1 MKTYSEILKEI
12 ENVKKELKKA
22 EEAESKLIN
31 EITTAESWERK
42 KEIKKSLSDKI
53 TKATTKKE
61 DLNIT
66 IKLLKNNARVA
77 LFHEAV
83 PVIVETLEKYKNKPY
98 GEKTRQKISDEVK
111 DETGCRCYVG
121 GGYGNTDIDIYPQ
134 EYGYD
139 ITAGTHN
146 TPLLVGNKIQSVSAE
161 DIKLYYIKSTY
172 IEDIPAAIAEM
183 RTAYAKAVETQK
195 ELEKICD
202 QFNAYAVE
210 GITPI
215 YKDKYIYERFTV

>member
-1 MKTYSEILKEI
+1 MKTYNEILKDI
-12 ENVKKELKKA
+12 ENAKKELKKA
-22 EEAESKLIN
+22 EETESKLIN

-53 TKATTKKE
+53 TKAATKKE

-66 IKLLKNNARVA
+66 IKMLKNNARVA
-77 LFHEAV
+77 LFHEAM
-83 PVIVETLEKYKNKPY
+83 PVVVETLGKYKNKPY
-98 GEKTRQKISDEVK
+98 GEKTRQKISDEIK
-111 DETGCRCYVG
+111 EKTGCRCYIG
-121 GGYGNTDIDIYPQ
+121 GGYGNTDINIYP
-134 EYGYD
+134 EKYGYD
-139 ITAGTHN
+139 ITAGTMN
-146 TPLLVGNKIQSVSAE
+146 TPLLIENRVQPVNVE
-161 DIKLYYIKSTY
+161 DIKLYYIRNTY

-183 RTAYAKAVETQK
+183 RAAYAKAVETQK

-210 GITPI
+210 GIERI

>member
-1 MKTYSEILKEI
+1 MKTYNEILKEI

-42 KEIKKSLSDKI
+42 KEIKKSLFDKI
-53 TKATTKKE
+53 TKAASKKE

-77 LFHEAV
+77 LFHEAM
-83 PVIVETLEKYKNKPY
+83 PVVVETLGKYKNKPY
-98 GEKTRQKISDEVK
+98 GEKTRQKISDEIK
-111 DETGCRCYVG
+111 EKTGCRCYVG
-121 GGYGNTDIDIYPQ
+121 NRYGDTDINIFPEQ
-134 EYGYD
+134 YGYE
-139 ITAGTHN
+139 IVAGTN
-146 TPLLVGNKIQSVSAE
+146 NKKILIENKIQPVGAE
-161 DIKLYYIKSTY
+161 DIKLYYIKNTY
-172 IEDIPAAIAEM
+172 IEDIPAAITEM

-215 YKDKYIYERFTV
+215 YKDKYIYERFTI